1 MFRPA
6 LERHETPVHSV
17 SVPSAP
23 SVTDFGGETVRHSVD
38 VMALGPKLE
47 LIWQLMFFEGETNS
61 VPVEVCGTS
70 VPEVCEV
77 LDVVLCA
84 VLDVVDCDV
93 VVVAAEVVVVVD
105 ELDGDGLLEQAA
117 SATAPDARI
126 SRRTDH
132 FRIAMGIGRV

>member
-1 MFRPA
+1 M
-6 LERHETPVHSV
+6 HSV

-47 LIWQLMFFEGETNS
+47 SISQLMFFEGETNS

-70 VPEVCEV
+70 VPEVCDV
-77 LDVVLCA
+77 LDVVLCE
-84 VLDVVDCDV
+84 VLDVVDRDV
-93 VVVAAEVVVVVD
+93 VVVAAEVVVVD
-105 ELDGDGLLEQAA
+105 ELDGDGLLEHAA

-132 FRIAMGIGRV
+132 FRIARGIDELKAGSAAHRVFR

>member
-1 MFRPA
+1 MFKPA

-23 SVTDFGGETVRHSVD
+23 SVTDLGGETVRHNVD

-47 LIWQLMFFEGETNS
+47 SISQLMFFEGETNS

-84 VLDVVDCDV
+84 VLDVVDRDV
-93 VVVAAEVVVVVD
+93 VVVAAEVVVVD

-132 FRIAMGIGRV
+132 FRIAMGIGRA

>member
-1 MFRPA
+1 M
-6 LERHETPVHSV
+6 TPVHSV

-47 LIWQLMFFEGETNS
+47 SISQLMFFEGEKNS

-70 VPEVCEV
+70 VPEVCAV

-84 VLDVVDCDV
+84 VLDVVDRDV
-93 VVVAAEVVVVVD
+93 VAVAAEVVVVD

-117 SATAPDARI
+117 SATAPAART

-132 FRIAMGIGRV
+132 LRIAMRIGRA